1 MSPREKRG
9 GRARVLVSQGS
20 VHRRLGTP
28 SGALL
33 GCTSKRSSGGNGSH
47 KAVGAPGLSPLAY
60 PEGIRLSE
68 ALAYRGPGVV
78 GDKAVGA
85 PGLSPQT
92 CPGGTRLSKPLT
104 YPGRTRLLEPWPF
117 PPDLPGR
124 ELLSCAS
131 PGSPVAHSVSL
142 SSYAG
147 RIFPVPEESKAPCP
161 QLQRSESSVR
171 KLLLGFSEKV
181 CSLSP

>member
-60 PEGIRLSE
+60 PE
-68 ALAYRGPGVV
+68 
-78 GDKAVGA
+78 
-85 PGLSPQT
+85 
-92 CPGGTRLSKPLT
+92 GTRLSKPLT